1 LRYNPDPAVNYDYQS
16 MAQLKNKSEFNV
28 AAAELLFKNYCYS
41 SVPHPAYYSCL
52 QLMKHFLCHKVN
64 IDYNTQVDEIKQN
77 GGKSHKYYIEEIYY
91 AIIDRKN
98 THEAGKFLRNI
109 QDLKALRE
117 EADYANVL
125 IDPSKAQS
133 SIDRAKY
140 TIDFLK
146 KIFK

>member
-16 MAQLKNKSEFNV
+16 MAQLKSKSEKNV
-28 AAAELLFKNYCYS
+28 TAAEVLLKNDCYS

-52 QLMKHFLCHKVN
+52 QLMKHFLCHKEK
-64 IDYNTQVDEIKQN
+64 IDYDTQVNEIKKKD
-77 GGKSHKYYIEEIYY
+77 GKSHQYYIEEIYY

-98 THEAGKFLRNI
+98 IHEAGKFLRNI

-117 EADYANVL
+117 EADYTNV
-125 IDPSKAQS
+125 IINPSKAQS